1 MTPPL
6 LEARGIGLHFDGVT
20 AARDVSLQIEA
31 GEFYFII
38 GQNGAGKSTFLNIC
52 TGYLRP
58 QTGRILFKGR
68 PITGLPPRI
77 ITRAGIARAFQHPQL
92 FGQRSVLDNLRFAV
106 AAHDPWFRRPWH
118 ALDHPRFDAR
128 ARELLDLCDL
138 APVAAQPAAQI
149 SEGAR
154 KLLDVAMTLALE
166 PALVLLDEPT
176 SGVSTATK
184 HDLMTTLT
192 QALRARRATAVFV
205 EHDMD
210 VVERFADRVGV
221 WADGAIVTS
230 GDPQTV
236 LNDPQVVEVVL

>member
-1 MTPPL
+1 MTRPL
-6 LEARGIGLHFDGVT
+6 LEARGIGLHFDGVV
-20 AARDVSLQIEA
+20 AASDVNLQIAA

-52 TGYLRP
+52 TGYLKP
-58 QTGRILFKGR
+58 QTGQILFQGR
-68 PITGLPPRI
+68 AITGWSPRR

-106 AAHDPWFRRPWH
+106 AAHDPWFWRPWH
-118 ALDHPRFDAR
+118 ALDHPRFDNR
-128 ARELLDLCDL
+128 ARELLILCDL
-138 APVAAQPAAQI
+138 EPVALQPAAQI

-154 KLLDVAMTLALE
+154 KLLDVAMALALE

-176 SGVSTATK
+176 SGVSSATK

-192 QALRARRATAVFV
+192 QALRARQATAVLV
-205 EHDMD
+205 EHDME

-221 WADGAIVTS
+221 WADGQIVTS

-236 LNDPQVVEVVL
+236 LNDPRVAEVLL